1 MSMRQL
7 KISKTITRR
16 DSESL
21 EKYLKEINRESLL
34 TPEAE
39 VRLAELIRTGDQEA
53 LDTLVKANL
62 RFVVSVAKQYQ
73 NQGLTLADLI
83 NEGNYGLIKAAKL
96 FDETKGFR
104 FISYAVWWIR
114 QSIVQA
120 IAEQGRMVRLPF
132 NKLTI
137 KSKVDQAFTQLEQQ
151 LERQPS
157 AEEVA
162 EILDMDLNE
171 VMYSMESSSRHVSMD
186 SPLSEGED
194 NSLIDVMENANA
206 EKADKKVEYK
216 QSLDTEVQR
225 SLTTLSTSQ
234 HKVICYLFG
243 IGIDRPLSMDDIAS
257 ELHVSRERIRQ
268 IKDKAI
274 HKLRSNPQTSLLRNY
289 LGA

>member
-1 MSMRQL
+1 MRQL

-21 EKYLKEINRESLL
+21 EKYLKEINRESLI
-34 TPEAE
+34 TPEEEAQ
-39 VRLAELIRTGDQEA
+39 LAVLIRMGDQTA
-53 LDTLVKANL
+53 LDKLVKANL
-62 RFVVSVAKQYQ
+62 RFVVSVSKQYQ
-73 NQGLTLADLI
+73 NQGLTLPDLI

-132 NKLTI
+132 NKLAT
-137 KSKVDQAFTQLEQQ
+137 KSKVDKAFNQLEQQ

-157 AEEVA
+157 AEELA
-162 EILDMDLNE
+162 EILNMDMNE
-171 VMYSMESSSRHVSMD
+171 VMYSMEASAKHVSMD
-186 SPLSEGED
+186 TPLSEGEEG
-194 NSLIDVMENANA
+194 SLLDVMENTNA
-206 EKADKKVEYK
+206 EQADTKVTYK
-216 QSLDTEVQR
+216 QSLNTEIQR
-225 SLTTLSTSQ
+225 SLKTLSTNQ

-257 ELHVSRERIRQ
+257 QLHVSRERVRQ

-274 HKLRSNPQTSLLRNY
+274 TKLRSNPQTGLLRNY